1 MAKTFV
7 ITGVKELDAKLA
19 SFEPKLRTKI
29 MRSATREAAKYVAA
43 DARRLAPHDTGEL
56 EKSIKVR
63 ARPKRESF
71 IDSSGRKRSGS
82 YKNSVGH
89 GITGGTPF
97 AEGLPFYSKFIE
109 LGWKYLPD
117 GDPFLRPA
125 LYGNA
130 RRVKLMFARRIR
142 EGIAKIGRER

>member
-63 ARPKRESF
+63 ARP
-71 IDSSGRKRSGS
+71 RSRS
-82 YKNSVGH
+82 NKNSVGH
-89 GITGGTPF
+89 GITGGSNFF
-97 AEGLPFYSKFIE
+97 AEGMPFYAKFME

-142 EGIAKIGRER
+142 EGIAKIGRERS